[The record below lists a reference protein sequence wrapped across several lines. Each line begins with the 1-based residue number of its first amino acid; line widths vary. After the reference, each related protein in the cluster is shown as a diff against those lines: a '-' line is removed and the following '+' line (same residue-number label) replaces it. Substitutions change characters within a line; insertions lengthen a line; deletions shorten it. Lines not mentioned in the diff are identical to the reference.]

1 MLTNRT
7 RTGETLTGEIVMHEL
22 LTRAAQNR
30 VQTRGETR
38 T

>member
-1 MLTNRT
+1 MLTCRT
-7 RTGETLTGEIVMHEL
+7 RTRETLTGEIVMREL
-22 LTRAAQNR
+22 LTRAVQNR